1 MTVEITSETADSAD
15 AQKLIQALNA
25 ELTSRYDK
33 GGAEIFEET
42 EAPPRS
48 SFLVARSGEEAV
60 GCGGLYPLMGDIAE
74 VKGLF
79 VTEEARAQGVGKQ
92 LLQAL
97 EQEAQTHKFKAIW
110 LTAGRIDAEA
120 IMLFVKSGFE
130 AMDCY
135 GENLGNPLKVCFKK
149 LIDQA

>member
-1 MTVEITSETADSAD
+1 MTVDITEEAISAD
-15 AQKLIQALNA
+15 ARKLLQDLNT
-25 ELTSRYDK
+25 ELTTRYDK
-33 GGAEIFEET
+33 GGADTFDAT

-48 SFLVARSGEEAV
+48 SFLVARSEGEAV
-60 GCGGLYPLMGDIAE
+60 GCGALHPLMGDIAE
-74 VKGLF
+74 AKGLY
-79 VTEEARAQGVGKQ
+79 VVEEARAQGVGKQ

-97 EQEAQTHKFKAIW
+97 EQEAQTHGYKAIW
-110 LTAGRIDAEA
+110 LTAGRIEAEA

-149 LIDQA
+149 LIPQT